1 MLRLVRIDSGDQIGI
16 ITEAHQAFLI
26 AQLEDD
32 NDDTEYYID
41 RETLELLSDNGADP
55 ELLAIL
61 EKGLGDD
68 DEMDVAFELE
78 TA

>member
-1 MLRLVRIDSGDQIGI
+1 MPRVVRIDTDVEIGV

-32 NDDTEYYID
+32 NDDTDYYID
-41 RETLELLSDNGADP
+41 RETLELLSDNAADP

-68 DEMDVAFELE
+68 DAMDIAFE
-78 TA
+78 T